1 MLYLKNFQLL
11 SREKEYCVVDLRK
24 IFNNYYPLGIF
35 TRKELSKIDFSD
47 ITIFYGGNGSGKT
60 TLLNIIADKLQAKRN
75 NQLDKGVY
83 FYKYVQD
90 CLYKMNNK
98 APFEI
103 KIITSDDVFEYLLSI
118 RAINSGINIRKEELT
133 QDYLDKKYNPID
145 YSIHDYHEIKLA
157 CESRHKTMSKYIRD
171 QLHTNNIIEQSNGES
186 ALMFWEKE
194 IEDNGI
200 YLLDEPEN
208 SLSAENQLK
217 LKQFI
222 EDSARFYNCQFI
234 IATHSPFL
242 LNLANAKIY
251 DLDTIPVQEKKWT
264 ELKNVRIYHEFFKE
278 HDHEFT
284 ND

>member
-11 SREKEYCVVDLRK
+11 SSEKEYCVVDLRK

-35 TRKELSKIDFSD
+35 PRKELSKIDFSD

-118 RAINSGINIRKEELT
+118 RAINSGINIRKEEL
-133 QDYLDKKYNPID
+133 K
-145 YSIHDYHEIKLA
+145 
-157 CESRHKTMSKYIRD
+157 
-171 QLHTNNIIEQSNGES
+171 NII
-186 ALMFWEKE
+186 
-194 IEDNGI
+194 
-200 YLLDEPEN
+200 
-208 SLSAENQLK
+208 QL
-217 LKQFI
+217 
-222 EDSARFYNCQFI
+222 I
-234 IATHSPFL
+234 ILFT
-242 LNLANAKIY
+242 
-251 DLDTIPVQEKKWT
+251 TITK
-264 ELKNVRIYHEFFKE
+264 
-278 HDHEFT
+278 
-284 ND
+284 